1 MSDKDV
7 ITYQN
12 IWEKVW
18 SDLIWWNQ
26 AIVELWGHWKVH
38 QFYTIFDT
46 KIFLIVAGTWKKI
59 SKLMKLIKIF

>member
-1 MSDKDV
+1 MFDKDV

-46 KIFLIVAGTWKKI
+46 KNIFDSCWYFT
-59 SKLMKLIKIF
+59 

>member
-1 MSDKDV
+1 MKKNFKNNKAYQIKMSDKDV

-26 AIVELWGHWKVH
+26 AIVELWGH
-38 QFYTIFDT
+38 
-46 KIFLIVAGTWKKI
+46 
-59 SKLMKLIKIF
+59 

>member
-1 MSDKDV
+1 MKKNFKNNKAYQIKMSDKDV

-18 SDLIWWNQ
+18 SDLMWWNQ

-46 KIFLIVAGTWKKI
+46 KIFLIVAGT
-59 SKLMKLIKIF
+59 

>member
-46 KIFLIVAGTWKKI
+46 KIFLIVAGT
-59 SKLMKLIKIF
+59 